1 MAVPRTDSV
10 WSGYM
15 RETFRGDVVF
25 GMCGF
30 CLLTSVLFQEVGI
43 VIRELSF
50 FVHGASLRHVVF
62 LEVINH

>member
-1 MAVPRTDSV
+1 
-10 WSGYM
+10 M